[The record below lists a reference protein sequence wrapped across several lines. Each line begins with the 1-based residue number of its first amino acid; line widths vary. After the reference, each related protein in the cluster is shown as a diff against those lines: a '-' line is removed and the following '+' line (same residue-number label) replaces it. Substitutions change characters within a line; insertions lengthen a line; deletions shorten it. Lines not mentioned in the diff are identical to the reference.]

1 MSTTALKVIAVIAM
15 FIDHIGYFIP
25 NTPEWFRWIGRIAIP
40 IFIFTLV
47 IGFQYTSNR
56 KNYLIRLY
64 LFSLGM
70 SFINLLMN
78 YILRDFSI
86 GDLTSNFFASLFL
99 MAFILYFF
107 EEKQL
112 KLILYFFL
120 WQVVA
125 FIFPVILA
133 DIVEFPQFNSYE
145 ANGYFWGAILGSI
158 IWVEGGPLFIVM
170 GVLLYKVRS
179 SKINLAII
187 YMFSSLVFF
196 YVTYKWEHLYNI
208 WNRILFVFPNYQWLM
223 IVALPLILL
232 YNNKKGTGMKYFFYI
247 FYPLHIIIL
256 YLIGFYLMNPS
267 SLMIISN
274 E

>member
-1 MSTTALKVIAVIAM
+1 MSTTVLKVIAVIAM

-40 IFIFTLV
+40 IFIFALV
-47 IGFQYTSNR
+47 IGFQYTSDR
-56 KNYLIRLY
+56 RNYLMRLY
-64 LFSLGM
+64 MFSFGM
-70 SFINLLMN
+70 AFISLLIN

-86 GDLTSNFFASLFL
+86 GDLTLNFFAPLFL
-99 MAFILYFF
+99 IALILHLL
-107 EEKQL
+107 EKKQS
-112 KLILYFFL
+112 KLILYFCL
-120 WQVVA
+120 WQVIA
-125 FIFPVILA
+125 FILPVFFSDVI
-133 DIVEFPQFNSYE
+133 EFPYFNSYE
-145 ANGYFWGAILGSI
+145 ANAYFWGAILGSI

-187 YMFSSLVFF
+187 YMLSSLVFF

-223 IVALPLILL
+223 IAALPLILL
-232 YNNKKGTGMKYFFYI
+232 YNNKKGAGMKYFFYI

-267 SLMIISN
+267 SLLIIGN